1 MLLMIKDRGNI
12 KWTSLMLTEH
22 REKLR
27 ELYERDKDIEKPVLD
42 EQQLEKLD
50 SLIREVVQFQAEV
63 KIFYYENHRIRQY
76 EGRISLKGN
85 YLYLDN
91 KRLVADNII
100 DIIIL

>member
-1 MLLMIKDRGNI
+1 MIKDRGNI

-63 KIFYYENHRIRQY
+63 KIFIMKIIVSGNMK
-76 EGRISLKGN
+76 EG
-85 YLYLDN
+85 
-91 KRLVADNII
+91 
-100 DIIIL
+100 